1 MFNQGGATVL
11 FALNMYSRGF
21 AVLAMVLFG
30 LSVGCGNADGVMTQA
45 DAETPFDFGLPPTER
60 ISLVN
65 GENWSL
71 VSQDNDPFP
80 ISDENTPPCTR
91 IAFRPEYGGV
101 ELDTGICNHI
111 TLSQPASVAV
121 ARGASIYIT
130 GWHSTLVSEEMG
142 VGQMRVML
150 GDQDV
155 WTIQSPIPG
164 PAQSFDVEIINR
176 VEVTPGERVYVHVSN
191 HGANTWNILR
201 IETEKEIEQ

>member
-1 MFNQGGATVL
+1 MI
-11 FALNMYSRGF
+11 
-21 AVLAMVLFG
+21 
-30 LSVGCGNADGVMTQA
+30 VGCGQKDVSEAQVDGGM
-45 DAETPFDFGLPPTER
+45 PFDFGMPPTER

-65 GENWSL
+65 GENWSF
-71 VSQDNDPFP
+71 VSQDNDPYP
-80 ISDENTPPCTR
+80 IADANTPPCTR

-111 TLSQPASVAV
+111 TLSQPTSVAV
-121 ARGASIYIT
+121 ALGASIYIT

-150 GDQDV
+150 GDQEI
-155 WTIQSPIPG
+155 WSIQSPIPG